1 MRNPKSLEPKS
12 LVPLPL
18 EMATFDVLSQEERT
32 EFYRDAIRRAH
43 AARADAVRALFRV
56 FKRRFHRQPLM
67 TRAAMSSAAV
77 FAVAL
82 SLGVT
87 ILSLRFA

>member
-1 MRNPKSLEPKS
+1 MRNPKSLEPF
-12 LVPLPL
+12 PL

-82 SLGVT
+82 SLGVV
-87 ILSLRFA
+87 ILSLRFV

>member
-1 MRNPKSLEPKS
+1 MRNPKSLEPF
-12 LVPLPL
+12 PL

-32 EFYRDAIRRAH
+32 EFYRDATIRRAH

-82 SLGVT
+82 SLGVV
-87 ILSLRFA
+87 ILSLRFV

>member
-1 MRNPKSLEPKS
+1 MRNPKSFEPK
-12 LVPLPL
+12 LREPLPL
-18 EMATFDVLSQEERT
+18 EMATFGLLSQAERT
-32 EFYRDAIRRAH
+32 EFYRHAIRRAH

-77 FAVAL
+77 FAVTL
-82 SLGVT
+82 SLGVV